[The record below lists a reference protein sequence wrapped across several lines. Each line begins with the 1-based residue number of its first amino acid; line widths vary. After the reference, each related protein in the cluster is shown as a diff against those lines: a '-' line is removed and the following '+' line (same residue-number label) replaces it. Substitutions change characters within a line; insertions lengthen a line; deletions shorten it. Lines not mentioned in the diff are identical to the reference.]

1 MRVYKKIKA
10 HYVAELI
17 IQYDFFVKFII
28 TASASNEVSDEHMHA
43 QNLDWGFAAFKRTV
57 YDRKTFL
64 VLLHAAFILP
74 HLLSTPATWKILSF
88 QLVSVAEQTRLVL
101 T

>member
-1 MRVYKKIKA
+1 M
-10 HYVAELI
+10 
-17 IQYDFFVKFII
+17 KFII
-28 TASASNEVSDEHMHA
+28 TASASNEGSDEHV

-64 VLLHAAFILP
+64 VLLHAAFIVAR
-74 HLLSTPATWKILSF
+74 LLSTPATCKISSF
-88 QLVSVAEQTRLVL
+88 QRVSVAEQTRLVL

>member
-10 HYVAELI
+10 HYVAELT

-28 TASASNEVSDEHMHA
+28 TASASKEGSDEHVHA
-43 QNLDWGFAAFKRTV
+43 QNPDWGFAAFKRAV

-64 VLLHAAFILP
+64 ALLHAAFIFP
-74 HLLSTPATWKILSF
+74 RLLSTPATWKISSF
-88 QLVSVAEQTRLVL
+88 QLVSVAEQICLVL